1 MIADLLTPTVRKR
14 VYEVLATLYG
24 LELVFD
30 VIDGNTESKVLAA
43 LGVLGFALARVNVKP
58 TTEV

>member
-14 VYEVLATLYG
+14 VYEVLVTLYG

-30 VIDGNTESKVLAA
+30 VIDGDVESKILAA

-58 TTEV
+58 AEG

>member
-1 MIADLLTPTVRKR
+1 MIANLLPPTVRKR
-14 VYEVLATLYG
+14 VYEVLVTLYG

-43 LGVLGFALARVNVKP
+43 LGVLGFVIARVNVKP
-58 TTEV
+58 TTEG